1 MQNVSAAYKK
11 SMRSPNRNRGYIKV
25 RIGIINSKAQDNV
38 GAKDSR
44 NSFTYFSD
52 SSKPFNDYSV
62 DKVYATFEQDF
73 TKVDGSMYFLPA
85 EDEGMELYNN
95 GIVTNDILG
104 AVYIDFGGQTGFDIK
119 GLTIDFGEYY
129 PTEFTVESDSG
140 ANRYE
145 NNSRIFVTE
154 NVFYGTSY
162 FIIRPSKMVNGQGA
176 LRINKFFCGI
186 INNFTNKE
194 VLNYT
199 MKEHVSSITESIS
212 SQDVTLEVDNQNLY
226 YSVDNPNSAFQFME
240 TGQEVKTSFGYD
252 INGDGNI
259 TWLPESTTYLKS
271 WSANDVKAKFT
282 ATDRFDF
289 ESSGTYYRGLYREN
303 GISLYDLAV
312 DVLNDAGVTDE
323 REYYIDP
330 YLKKVIVHNPMPAVK
345 HSEALQII
353 ANAGRCA
360 LYEDRSNRIHLQ
372 SSFVPEMSAEANNM
386 TEWSRIDKL
395 LKSTKKQAYAIFAN
409 DFSTVDGSTLFMP
422 ENPEDY
428 VQDTGYVSK
437 SVWWQVPK
445 GSQARRLSFRLGGA
459 SLQEEYDYGYWI
471 GEMPKIT
478 INLEAGF
485 TAFGLMI
492 NFRSVAP
499 QEFQIKTYYEGVAV
513 EERTVKNP
521 DITYITHE
529 EFSYFDKMEL
539 IFTRGYPH
547 APVAI
552 DNILIG
558 DVTDYVLSWKTDLN
572 KTPIG
577 TKQEKVRSINI
588 KRSIYQQSKEEI
600 KELVTEE
607 TILNKPGIEM
617 TVYFSN
623 PSYGLSAA
631 VQENDT
637 VRCKILESSNYYAK
651 ILFTGNIQP
660 GTVVKYVI
668 SGYEYVV
675 SEQFLKVQHNATGA
689 EKEWSNPLVSS
700 IEHAKDL
707 EEWLASYYLGEVDY
721 SFQWRGDPASDA
733 NDLFY
738 LDLKDRE
745 HILVRAYEHNL
756 KFNGAWSCTTKARRV
771 VMSWQ

>member
-1 MQNVSAAYKK
+1 MQNVSLAYKN
-11 SMRSPNRNRGYIKV
+11 SMRHPDRNRGYIKV
-25 RIGIINSKAQDNV
+25 RIGIINSKAQENV
-38 GAKDSR
+38 GAKDGR
-44 NSFTYFSD
+44 NNFAYFSD

-73 TKVDGSMYFLPA
+73 AKVDGSMYFLPK
-85 EDEGMELYNN
+85 EDKGIEFYNN
-95 GIVTNDILG
+95 GIVTSEILG
-104 AVYIDFGGQTGFDIK
+104 AVYIDFNGQTGFDIK

-129 PTEFTVESDSG
+129 PTEFTIESDTG
-140 ANRYE
+140 TNRYE

-154 NVFYGTSY
+154 DVFSGTSY

-176 LRINKFFCGI
+176 LRINKFYCGI
-186 INNFTNKE
+186 INSFTNKE
-194 VLNYT
+194 VLSYS
-199 MKEHVSSITESIS
+199 MKEYVSSITESIP

-259 TWLPESTTYLKS
+259 TWLPETTTYLKS
-271 WSANDVKAKFT
+271 WSANDIKAKFT
-282 ATDRFDF
+282 AADRFDF
-289 ESSGTYYRGLYREN
+289 SQSSVYYRGLYREN

-312 DVLNDAGVTDE
+312 DVLNDAGITDE

-330 YLKKVIVHNPMPAVK
+330 YLKKVTIQNPMPAVK

-353 ANAGRCA
+353 ANAGRCV
-360 LYEDRSNRIHLQ
+360 LYEDRGNRIHIQ
-372 SSFVPEMSAEANNM
+372 SSFVPDMTVQANNM
-386 TEWSRIDKL
+386 TEWSHIDKL

-409 DFSTVDGSTLFMP
+409 DFSIVDGTVLFMP

-428 VQDTGYVSK
+428 AEDTGYVSK
-437 SVWWQVPK
+437 SVWKEGLENEW
-445 GSQARRLSFRLGGA
+445 RWT
-459 SLQEEYDYGYWI
+459 EET
-471 GEMPKIT
+471 PKIT

-485 TAFGLMI
+485 TAFGLLI
-492 NFRSVAP
+492 TFRNVAP
-499 QEFQIKTYYEGVAV
+499 QEFQIKTYYEGITV
-513 EERTVKNP
+513 EKRTVKNP
-521 DITYITHE
+521 DVTYVTHE
-529 EFSYFDKMEL
+529 EFTYFDKMEL
-539 IFTRGYPH
+539 IFTRGYPNF
-547 APVAI
+547 VIAI
-552 DNILIG
+552 DNILMG

-572 KTPIG
+572 STPTG
-577 TKQEKVRSINI
+577 TKQEKIKSIGV
-588 KRSIYQQSKEEI
+588 KRSIYQPSKEEI

-607 TILNKPGIEM
+607 VILDEGGTEM

-623 PSYGLSAA
+623 PSYGLVAA
-631 VQENDT
+631 VQGNDT
-637 VRCKILESSNYYAK
+637 IQCEILESSNYYAK
-651 ILFTGNIQP
+651 IRFTGNIQP
-660 GTVVKYVI
+660 GTVVKYAI

-675 SEQFLKVQHNATGA
+675 SEQFLKVSHNATGT

-756 KFNGAWSCTTKARRV
+756 KFNGAWSCTTKARRA